1 MESQWMFAWREV
13 TWILTGNGGKH
24 STRNSEETVE
34 ERKTNSD
41 GDDGRFLGLKTY
53 RPA

>member
-1 MESQWMFAWREV
+1 MDSDGEWREAF
-13 TWILTGNGGKH
+13 NK
-24 STRNSEETVE
+24 NSEETVE